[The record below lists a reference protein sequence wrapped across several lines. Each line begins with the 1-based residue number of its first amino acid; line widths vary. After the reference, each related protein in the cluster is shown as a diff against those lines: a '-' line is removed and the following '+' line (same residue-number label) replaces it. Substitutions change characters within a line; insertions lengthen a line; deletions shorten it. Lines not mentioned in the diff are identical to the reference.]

1 MEENNKNGQ
10 VNNNV
15 GIGGVG
21 DVQQGGVSVGGRRS
35 SVFQRQGGLQIEE
48 EDLERDDLEK
58 QRSVEQQKVVS
69 LKGVQTQKE
78 LERKKMEEATKARAV
93 VLREQVTEAELKK
106 QQELAKMKKQAVNIK
121 ESVGKNLANKIDVDK
136 AENVQ
141 KKGIVTDVGL
151 GYRDDKS
158 VEGTIKNKKGGVDQ
172 SENKIKEDGNKTVD
186 LRTQAER
193 RDEVGVGK
201 VGEKAVDN
209 KSQNANVGPAMI
221 ITPEGNIRTDDLGN
235 SARKPNSVVDLS
247 NRKDNKKEMSTNEVD
262 MGKDLKV
269 GNEVNVTQEMVS
281 GLSTESLAETTLED
295 WRQQKVDLSALSPE
309 DRLEL
314 QATPALAS
322 VHEKMDDDTNG
333 EVEEWFEKYNK
344 LPVNIKLGLSAVDVK
359 SMVEEMAKKFGVF
372 SEEGLGEISRMVRDS
387 YVDLIGEKEIRKR
400 AEEKL
405 NIGKERL
412 AEFVDD
418 LGKIVAAVRE
428 IGTARSR
435 ELFDQLSLEE
445 ALEKYPSLEN
455 QKITTGLI
463 VNTKTGEELL
473 PTVRNWLNDYIRVA
487 GADKH
492 TSLERIKYLTESVNV
507 KNLPEEERKMVET
520 LLKSYDTGEPLVID
534 RESQELLLQ
543 LHTDESELGL
553 GDKPEKRVINN
564 FKIEEAQEVDVDKLT
579 ENEKVVAS
587 EIGGLDN
594 SEKKGI
600 IKSEVEEKQKQ
611 QQRKNGVLDLS
622 SEVAAKSEK

>member
-1 MEENNKNGQ
+1 
-10 VNNNV
+10 
-15 GIGGVG
+15 
-21 DVQQGGVSVGGRRS
+21 
-35 SVFQRQGGLQIEE
+35 
-48 EDLERDDLEK
+48 
-58 QRSVEQQKVVS
+58 
-69 LKGVQTQKE
+69 
-78 LERKKMEEATKARAV
+78 
-93 VLREQVTEAELKK
+93 
-106 QQELAKMKKQAVNIK
+106 
-121 ESVGKNLANKIDVDK
+121 
-136 AENVQ
+136 
-141 KKGIVTDVGL
+141 
-151 GYRDDKS
+151 
-158 VEGTIKNKKGGVDQ
+158 
-172 SENKIKEDGNKTVD
+172 
-186 LRTQAER
+186 
-193 RDEVGVGK
+193 
-201 VGEKAVDN
+201 
-209 KSQNANVGPAMI
+209 
-221 ITPEGNIRTDDLGN
+221 
-235 SARKPNSVVDLS
+235 
-247 NRKDNKKEMSTNEVD
+247 
-262 MGKDLKV
+262 
-269 GNEVNVTQEMVS
+269 
-281 GLSTESLAETTLED
+281 
-295 WRQQKVDLSALSPE
+295 
-309 DRLEL
+309 
-314 QATPALAS
+314 
-322 VHEKMDDDTNG
+322 
-333 EVEEWFEKYNK
+333 
-344 LPVNIKLGLSAVDVK
+344 
-359 SMVEEMAKKFGVF
+359 
-372 SEEGLGEISRMVRDS
+372 
-387 YVDLIGEKEIRKR
+387 
-400 AEEKL
+400 
-405 NIGKERL
+405 L

-492 TSLERIKYLTESVNV
+492 TSLERIKYLTELVNV